1 MSVALMGKYSECQK
15 ILKSLIYRLSIK
27 ISDVFISLYCICAAQ
42 KIKFVIFTKETLNG
56 KFHFLCSVT
65 YYYQFNNMWLPGD
78 ENLQFHCVVTL
89 QVFICMLKNHP
100 FDITYFLSCR
110 YLFPK
115 DLPCNGYS
123 SIHIVV
129 VHTLKILQRLM
140 QGFQSV

>member
-78 ENLQFHCVVTL
+78 ENLQFHCVVNSL
-89 QVFICMLKNHP
+89 GFHLYVK
-100 FDITYFLSCR
+100 
-110 YLFPK
+110 K
-115 DLPCNGYS
+115 S
-123 SIHIVV
+123 S
-129 VHTLKILQRLM
+129 
-140 QGFQSV
+140 F